1 MTAAGPS
8 LCPSKHRRPPE
19 LPPDGV
25 SPPVKNP
32 SPAVL
37 NRTRRAKGNQAQ
49 VKKLGPRYCVKKV
62 SGTSNRK
69 SITSKLANGRFELQL
84 GDDDAEAT
92 NALNDV
98 WEKTATIEEVD
109 TIQSVT
115 KASAEDDG
123 QGVGLEMNE
132 GMLTDYSSEEEDDTG
147 GGSLAF
153 QTATNDESSAFSTGM
168 EQGLHAIGSCKGTTT
183 SSAIFTNGEGL

>member
-25 SPPVKNP
+25 PPPVENP

-98 WEKTATIEEVD
+98 WEKTTTIEEVD

-115 KASAEDDG
+115 KASAED
-123 QGVGLEMNE
+123 
-132 GMLTDYSSEEEDDTG
+132 DDTG

>member
-1 MTAAGPS
+1 MPAAGPS

-25 SPPVKNP
+25 PPPVENP

-84 GDDDAEAT
+84 GDDDAEGMET
-92 NALNDV
+92 DV
-98 WEKTATIEEVD
+98 SSDVD
-109 TIQSVT
+109 L
-115 KASAEDDG
+115 D
-123 QGVGLEMNE
+123 L
-132 GMLTDYSSEEEDDTG
+132 SSEPELAVVSPPFSNIHHPVDLEPLVEDY
-147 GGSLAF
+147 
-153 QTATNDESSAFSTGM
+153 QESSSDDEDPGKEKLVLTRVDAPSV
-168 EQGLHAIGSCKGTTT
+168 
-183 SSAIFTNGEGL
+183 SSEMSFGEL